1 MFVIIR
7 LLPCF
12 TSNIIFTLYNLFM
25 QRISILLCLL
35 LSCNFV
41 QASTGHLEDNIAN
54 AASWFILLVLPVA
67 GIYLFWKV
75 HIYPEKV
82 AEKRNHPQLNAIKSM
97 CLLSLVFGGLLWP
110 VALIWAN
117 YNYGNQNDQK
127 KDTDP
132 TEEEKESITPE
143 N

>member
-1 MFVIIR
+1 M
-7 LLPCF
+7 
-12 TSNIIFTLYNLFM
+12 
-25 QRISILLCLL
+25 
-35 LSCNFV
+35 
-41 QASTGHLEDNIAN
+41 EDNIADV
-54 AASWFILLVLPVA
+54 ASWLILLVLPLA

-82 AEKRNHPQLNAIKSM
+82 AEKKNHPQLNAIKSM

-117 YNYGNQNDQK
+117 YDYDNQKEPLNLKEIDA
-127 KDTDP
+127 
-132 TEEEKESITPE
+132 TEEELNTIE

>member
-1 MFVIIR
+1 
-7 LLPCF
+7 
-12 TSNIIFTLYNLFM
+12 M

-41 QASTGHLEDNIAN
+41 QASTGIEDHIADV
-54 AASWFILLVLPVA
+54 ASWVILLVLPLA

-82 AEKRNHPQLNAIKSM
+82 AEKKNHPQLNAIKSM

-117 YNYGNQNDQK
+117 YDYGNQNQPKNIPDAPKEQ
-127 KDTDP
+127 
-132 TEEEKESITPE
+132 EEEDLNTIE

>member
-127 KDTDP
+127 KDTNP

>member
-1 MFVIIR
+1 
-7 LLPCF
+7 
-12 TSNIIFTLYNLFM
+12 M

-41 QASTGHLEDNIAN
+41 QASTGHLEDTIAN
-54 AASWFILLVLPVA
+54 AASWFILLVLPLA

-82 AEKRNHPQLNAIKSM
+82 AEKKNHPQLNAIKSM

-117 YNYGNQNDQK
+117 YDYGNQKDQK
-127 KDTDP
+127 KDTDLI
-132 TEEEKESITPE
+132 EEEKELIIPE

>member
-1 MFVIIR
+1 MVINH
-7 LLPCF
+7 PV
-12 TSNIIFTLYNLFM
+12 TSLFYLSISFYLIQLFM

-41 QASTGHLEDNIAN
+41 QASTGHLEDHIAN

-82 AEKRNHPQLNAIKSM
+82 AEKKNHPQLSAIKSM

-117 YNYGNQNDQK
+117 YNYGNQDDPK
-127 KDTDP
+127 KDTDLM
-132 TEEEKESITPE
+132 EEEKEFTTTE